1 MEEFIYRESKS
12 LSTALWAGRTVDWP
26 KSCRNCDLR
35 YPETLQRDICK
46 SVMEN
51 SNVDLLKLTSHCL
64 QTSVSNCNYCCINN
78 FKPTFKPVFT
88 MEEDDNCKVFHVY
101 TETLIVEE
109 GLMEWYDLQW
119 EDDKESDQAT
129 GATSESFSLFDITG
143 V

>member
-1 MEEFIYRESKS
+1 
-12 LSTALWAGRTVDWP
+12 
-26 KSCRNCDLR
+26 
-35 YPETLQRDICK
+35 
-46 SVMEN
+46 
-51 SNVDLLKLTSHCL
+51 
-64 QTSVSNCNYCCINN
+64 
-78 FKPTFKPVFT
+78 VFT